1 MRRLSMRPRDDWRA
15 RCEHVGFDFHTLD
28 GAPYWD
34 ETAAYAFDLAQVE
47 ILEAAVEDLHTCCL
61 ELVDALVTAGRFEDF
76 GLSDPA
82 VDAISASWKRRDPS
96 LYGRFDLSWDGGTD
110 PPKLLEFNADT
121 PTGLLEAAVVQWFW
135 LKDVRPAADQFNLIH
150 EALIARWPQVA
161 AQGSRVHFAAL
172 DDHLEDGGTV
182 RYLCDTARQAGM
194 FGQQLAIEDIGWH
207 RGTGAFVD
215 ALEAPIDVLFKL
227 YPWEWMWDDA
237 FAAHLPGTATR
248 FLEPPWK
255 LLLSSKAM
263 LPLLWERFPGH
274 PNLLPASFDDVLG
287 RPVVRKPLYSREGAN
302 IELLDDDGVVVA
314 TPGPYDL
321 GRCIHQRT
329 ALLPCFDG
337 RYPVI
342 GAWVVGERAVG
353 IGIREDASP
362 ITRDTSRFV
371 PHFFEDRA

>member
-1 MRRLSMRPRDDWRA
+1 MRRLAMRPRDDWRA
-15 RCEHVGFDFHTLD
+15 RCEDVGFDFHTLD

-47 ILEAAVEDLHTCCL
+47 VFEAAVEDLHACCL
-61 ELVDALVTAGRFEDF
+61 ELVDAVVASGRFEPFRLPDA
-76 GLSDPA
+76 A
-82 VDAISASWKRRDPS
+82 VETITASWKRRDPS
-96 LYGRFDLSWDGGTD
+96 LYGRFDLSWDGGAE

-135 LKDVRPAADQFNLIH
+135 LRDVRPAADQFNAIH
-150 EALIARWPQVA
+150 EELIERWSRLAPR
-161 AQGSRVHFAAL
+161 GTRVHFAAL
-172 DDHLEDGGTV
+172 GGHLEDGGTA
-182 RYLCDTARQAGM
+182 RYLCDTARQAGLH
-194 FGQQLAIEDIGWH
+194 GEELAVEDIGWH

-215 ALEAPIDVLFKL
+215 VREQPIDVLFKL

-248 FLEPPWK
+248 FIEPPWK

-274 PNLLPASFDDVLG
+274 PNLLPASFDDDLG

-302 IELLDDDGVVVA
+302 IALLDDDGVVVA
-314 TPGPYDL
+314 TPGPYDAQ
-321 GRCIHQRT
+321 RCIHQRT

-342 GAWVVGERAVG
+342 GAWVVGERAAG

-371 PHFFEDRA
+371 PHYFEDRA